1 MSSEEEPRKR
11 TAHAPSERM
20 RYAISHYESLK
31 TKDFT
36 IANLITEEIGSDE
49 LLAGYAYIT
58 DLLVKTITLELEVPL
73 DVQIE
78 TLRNIA
84 ETMTKNNL

>member
-1 MSSEEEPRKR
+1 MTDEANNRKNVR
-11 TAHAPSERM
+11 YTPSERM

-31 TKDFT
+31 TNEHT
-36 IANLITEEIGSDE
+36 IANLIQDEISAQE
-49 LLAGYAYIT
+49 LLAGYAYMT
-58 DLLVKTITLELEVPL
+58 DLLVKTIDIELDVPL

-84 ETMTKNNL
+84 EKMTENNL